1 MRYRG
6 HVLHETLKNCVQRRS
21 HRVLQDDLPQK
32 LEFVILVK
40 LTPLQIP
47 YYRSFTQL
55 SGVGGADEGKCL
67 KQGS

>member
-21 HRVLQDDLPQK
+21 HKVLQEDLPQK

-40 LTPLQIP
+40 LTAEQVR

-55 SGVGGADEGKCL
+55 AGVGGSEEGIFEVFC
-67 KQGS
+67 